1 MKINRTDTVSFN
13 AKLGN
18 NLKNYLL
25 KNDFAGDKKRLAKY
39 EQIFCDTFE
48 KNLDTNTVVEIAGNK
63 RFKLYNL
70 IAPKVTYPVKVYS
83 RSENPLSKRILTE
96 CNKVYSYAEYR
107 LFERIVSKLVN
118 SGKSIDEI
126 TELGNKISEERKP
139 YFDDMIKTA
148 DRILK
153 ENPQSKLTELEMAKM
168 RDIQL
173 RELIESDEFQQAMS
187 KGDLVGAV
195 KVLSSSYK

>member
-48 KNLDTNTVVEIAGNK
+48 KNLDTNTVVEMAGNK

-107 LFERIVSKLVN
+107 LFERI
-118 SGKSIDEI
+118 DER
-126 TELGNKISEERKP
+126 TELDNKISEERKP